1 MPSKDEIL
9 SVDLEAF
16 FKSFHPPLLGDFEAD
31 SPILKMNAE
40 DGRNL
45 QVVESIVGLQ
55 RQPSKTLAL
64 DFIES
69 ARLKKNQQNTFL
81 QKKMPSAVKQ
91 PNNFS
96 FAAYRIETDEGKTVY
111 GSLITFPEIKKLP
124 TLLFM

>member
-1 MPSKDEIL
+1 M
-9 SVDLEAF
+9 
-16 FKSFHPPLLGDFEAD
+16 
-31 SPILKMNAE
+31 
-40 DGRNL
+40 
-45 QVVESIVGLQ
+45 VESSVGLQ

-69 ARLKKNQQNTFL
+69 ARLKKNQQNTIL

-111 GSLITFPEIKKLP
+111 GCLITFPEIKKLP